1 MLFFQITLLLEID
14 VETVVLALLFSP
26 CSSMILKCKLSDFL
40 GAYNLSNF
48 MGSTTGS
55 ERFLTL
61 LRATRVE
68 LNYHSYWKTWW
79 LLFIS
84 INKMNLSSLMLHYR
98 VQSLSK

>member
-1 MLFFQITLLLEID
+1 MLFFKTTLLLELD

-26 CSSMILKCKLSDFL
+26 CSSMILKCKLGDFL
-40 GAYNLSNF
+40 GTCNL
-48 MGSTTGS
+48 MLWAHATTGS

-61 LRATRVE
+61 LTATRVE

-84 INKMNLSSLMLHYR
+84 INKMN
-98 VQSLSK
+98 